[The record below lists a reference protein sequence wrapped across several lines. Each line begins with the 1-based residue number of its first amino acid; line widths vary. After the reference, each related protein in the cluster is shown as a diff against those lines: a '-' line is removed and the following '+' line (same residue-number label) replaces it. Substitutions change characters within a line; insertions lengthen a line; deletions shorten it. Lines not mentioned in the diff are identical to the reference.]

1 VRGARISGRR
11 GRLGVHSD
19 PDLNVPVTSPQ
30 QQAQQAEA
38 AWLPALGYS
47 AETAQYAAVP
57 AGAEIAR

>member
-1 VRGARISGRR
+1 
-11 GRLGVHSD
+11 VHSD